1 MPNSTKMD
9 ISSHWRKLAISSL
22 KYLHKPSNFSSLRS
36 KRYGGFGYYGGSGGG
51 CDTCGGGYFG
61 GYAPSNFYGGGCDM
75 CGGGYRSYYGYF
87 GWTYKNY

>member
-1 MPNSTKMD
+1 MRSYLCLFLVLLFVLCFTVSMQVSTDNSE
-9 ISSHWRKLAISSL
+9 SKL
-22 KYLHKPSNFSSLRS
+22 LRS

-87 GWTYKNY
+87 G